1 MGKFIAIAIDGPAA
15 AGKTTTAKELAK
27 QIGFIYVD
35 TGAMYRAVAVY
46 MKNNG
51 IDINNETDV
60 SNHVKEAK
68 VSIRTNPETMDQKIL
83 VNDEDVSNT
92 IRTEEIGNAASIISV
107 YPSVREHLLDLQR
120 WTAATNNVVMEG
132 RDITTHVL
140 PEADVKIYLTADVK
154 VRTIR
159 RWRDL
164 KHLSLLLKDV
174 QTQLEER
181 DRRDMNRET
190 CPLRIAEDAI
200 VIDNSSLTIQ
210 EIVNKIK
217 IIYEEI
223 FSKYLENE

>member
-1 MGKFIAIAIDGPAA
+1 MGKFTAIAIDGPAA
-15 AGKTTTAKELAK
+15 VGKTTTAKELAK
-27 QIGFIYVD
+27 QLGFVYVD

-46 MKNNG
+46 MKNSG
-51 IDINNETDV
+51 IDINSETDV
-60 SNHVKEAK
+60 SNHIKEAK
-68 VSIRTNPETMDQKIL
+68 VSICTNPETMVQKIL
-83 VNDEDVSNT
+83 VNDEDVSNV

-107 YPSVREHLLDLQR
+107 YPAVRAHLLGLQR

-164 KHLSLLLKDV
+164 KHLSLLLKDI

-200 VIDNSSLTIQ
+200 VIDNSSLMIQ
-210 EIVNKIK
+210 ETVNRIK
-217 IIYEEI
+217 AIYEEI
-223 FSKYLENE
+223 SGKYLENK